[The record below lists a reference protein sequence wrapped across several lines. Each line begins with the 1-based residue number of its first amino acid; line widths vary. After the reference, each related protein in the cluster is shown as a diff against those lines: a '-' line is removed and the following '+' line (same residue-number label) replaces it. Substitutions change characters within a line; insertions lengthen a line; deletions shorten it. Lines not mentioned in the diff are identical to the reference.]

1 MEKTSIKSNKK
12 MTKPKSNLPMTKND
26 GDGDATKTLKWRYN
40 KNLGNSD
47 ATKLGQCPKKKP

>member
-26 GDGDATKTLKWRYN
+26 GDGNATKTLQWRYN

-47 ATKLGQCPKKKP
+47 ATKL